1 MRRLGR
7 YGIPGLAAALLVA
20 LAAWRKCPS
29 SREADTHK
37 ASAVRPVA
45 RAIDLPPA
53 PLGSAP
59 AAGNP
64 HDSVLAQILRGEVP
78 PPSSDVI
85 SGPLTAE
92 GSGVGDADFPD
103 LSLNPSQQTIV
114 DTLLAR
120 RRAAFDAIRREAV
133 SSPQTRESADL
144 LSVRLKEAQE
154 TSVTSIRDC
163 LLPEQRTAFDEVL
176 KSGKWGGYT
185 LVIPLRP

>member
-7 YGIPGLAAALLVA
+7 YGIPGLAAAFLVA
-20 LAAWRKCPS
+20 LAAWRKSPS
-29 SREADTHK
+29 SREAVSGK
-37 ASAVRPVA
+37 ASAVRPAA
-45 RAIDLPPA
+45 RAVDLPPA
-53 PLGSAP
+53 PPGSVP

-85 SGPLTAE
+85 SGPLTVE
-92 GSGVGDADFPD
+92 GSGAGDGDFPD
-103 LSLNPSQQTIV
+103 LSLNPSQRTLV

-120 RRAAFDAIRREAV
+120 RRAAFESIRREAL

-144 LSVRLKEAQE
+144 LSVRLKEAHE
-154 TSVTSIRDC
+154 TSLASIRDC
-163 LLPEQRTAFDEVL
+163 LLPDQREAFDQVV

-185 LVIPLRP
+185 VVIPLRP